1 MTAWNVPEP
10 TARLKDSMPQV
21 RSPHARALTR
31 ATSAALA
38 CLVALTASGCA
49 GHLDDLVPDKDMIG
63 VPIGAVGHL
72 GAGIGISEFSI
83 NGGWGGNNDGWGGGG
98 AGVCCVLMPRKITKP
113 ITVKVRWTTCDTR
126 AIEYVNDRAVDPNAR
141 CVLAEHETI
150 APVHFAVEPGKSS
163 GLYTHFFPDHHVEV
177 WVSWPTPPSPEY
189 PGPAYPQGPAP
200 ASAMLPFP
208 QPRVIAPAK

>member
-1 MTAWNVPEP
+1 
-10 TARLKDSMPQV
+10 MPQV

-38 CLVALTASGCA
+38 CLVAFTASGCA

-113 ITVKVRWTTCDTR
+113 VTVKVKWTTCDTR
-126 AIEYVNDRAVDPNAR
+126 AMEFVNDRSVDPNAS
-141 CVLAEHETI
+141 CVLAEHEAI
-150 APVHFAVEPGKSS
+150 APVNFAVEPEDS
-163 GLYTHFFPDHHVEV
+163 GGMYTHFFPDHHVEV
-177 WVSWPTPPSPEY
+177 WVSVYGPSSTAY
-189 PGPAYPQGPAP
+189 PGPAFPFGPAP
-200 ASAMLPFP
+200 TSAMLPFP
-208 QPRVIAPAK
+208 KPNPPVPAK